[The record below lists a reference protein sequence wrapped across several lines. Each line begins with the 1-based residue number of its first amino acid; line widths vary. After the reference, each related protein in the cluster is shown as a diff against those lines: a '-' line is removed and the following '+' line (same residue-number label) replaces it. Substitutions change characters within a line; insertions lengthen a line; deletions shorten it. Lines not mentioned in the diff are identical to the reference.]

1 VPLPGATR
9 AGASYRVLLFGIR
22 ERLYGCEIETV
33 REIIPLRR
41 ATRLPGAPE
50 YVDGLVNLR
59 GSILTIVDL
68 GRRLGASD
76 GARAD
81 GSIVLVERGTKVVGV
96 CVDEVKD
103 VQPLAA
109 GRMEPASGDQA
120 RGGIVRGVG
129 HLEDETVVILLD
141 MHAIVRQV
149 LL

>member
-1 VPLPGATR
+1 M
-9 AGASYRVLLFGIR
+9 LLFGIR
-22 ERLYGCEIETV
+22 DRLYGCEIETV
-33 REIIPLRR
+33 REIIPMRR
-41 ATRLPGAPE
+41 ATRLPGAPG
-50 YVDGLVNLR
+50 YVEGLVNLR
-59 GSILTIVDL
+59 GSILTVVDL

-81 GSIVLVERGTKVVGV
+81 GSIVLVERGAKAVGV

-109 GRMEPASGDQA
+109 DRLEPASGDHA

>member
-1 VPLPGATR
+1 M
-9 AGASYRVLLFGIR
+9 LLFGIR
-22 ERLYGCEIETV
+22 DRLYGCEIETV
-33 REIIPLRR
+33 REIIPMRR
-41 ATRLPGAPE
+41 ATRLPGAPA

-68 GRRLGASD
+68 GRRLGASE
-76 GARAD
+76 GARPD
-81 GSIVLVERGTKVVGV
+81 GSIVLVERGSRVVGI

-103 VQPLAA
+103 VQPLTAD
-109 GRMEPASGDQA
+109 RLEPATGDQS